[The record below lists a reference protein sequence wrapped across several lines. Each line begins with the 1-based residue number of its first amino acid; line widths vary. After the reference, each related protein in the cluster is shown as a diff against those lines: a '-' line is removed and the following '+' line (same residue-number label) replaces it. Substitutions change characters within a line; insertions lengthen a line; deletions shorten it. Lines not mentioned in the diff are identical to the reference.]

1 MAIKKSELY
10 SSLWAGADSL
20 RGGMDASEYKNYVL
34 NLLFLKYISDKAKNN
49 MDSEIEVPQ
58 GCFYEDILALEGDKE
73 IGDKLNK
80 IIAKIAERNDLKGVI
95 DSVDFNDNTKL
106 GEGKAMMD
114 TLSNLVKIFADL
126 SLGAHGALDDDL
138 LGDAYE
144 YLMRHFASESGKSKG
159 QFYTPSEVSL
169 LLSLLLGIDE
179 NTRQDKS
186 IYDPTCG
193 SGSLLLKAS
202 SLAGKKGLT
211 IYGQEKDISTT
222 ALCKMNMI
230 LHNSAT
236 ADIAKGGFS
245 TLSNPFFTTENGMLK
260 TFDYVVANPPFSL
273 KNWTDGLSIDPKSKQ
288 VINDS
293 FNRFEDGTPPEKNGD
308 FAFLLHIIKSL
319 KDTGK
324 GAVILPHGVLFR
336 GNAEG
341 VIRKNLL
348 MKGYIKGVI
357 GLAPNL
363 FYGTSIPACVIVLDK
378 ENAHARK
385 GVFMIDASKDFKKD
399 GNKNRLRDQDVQK
412 MIDTFNALKE
422 IPYYSKMVSLEEISA
437 NDYNLNIPRYIAS
450 KQELEKDLFALINSP
465 SYLPKNEI
473 KAYAPYFQV
482 FKELKNMLF
491 KKSDKE
497 GYYALK
503 TECENIKELITQ
515 SLEYQTFH
523 ASVLSAFDR
532 LELFTT
538 FNDLEPGFNPKT
550 LIESVCSK
558 VLKEFEKVGIL
569 DKYGVYQ
576 LFKDYY
582 NEVLQDDWFLL
593 SFNGFRSAKELRKL
607 NPLKDKNKKANYLEE
622 PDFVI
627 QKTYYKSDLIPKNL
641 IKQRFFEK
649 ETKELEALENALNE
663 KEALLDEF
671 IEEHSNEEGL
681 FDGLKINESVLKKE
695 LKNATDL
702 EDKQILKTDL
712 EDKQILKTDL
722 EDKQILKTALE
733 WLEAKNKALKMK
745 NKAYEELEL
754 KAFHQYKNLEINEI
768 KDLIIKDKWLNSLK
782 NALENKIQKRINAF
796 ISTLNEII
804 SSYSNSL
811 LELDKEVK
819 ESESKVLE
827 HLKDLGLMG

>member
-34 NLLFLKYISDKAKNN
+34 NLLFLKYISDKARNN
-49 MDSEIEVPQ
+49 NFSEIEVPE

-114 TLSNLVKIFADL
+114 ALSNLVKIFADL

-236 ADIAKGGFS
+236 ADIAKGGSS
-245 TLSNPFFTTENGMLK
+245 TLSNPLFIKNNMLQ

-288 VINDS
+288 VINDR

-319 KDTGK
+319 KNTGK

-363 FYGTSIPACVIVLDK
+363 FYGT
-378 ENAHARK
+378 
-385 GVFMIDASKDFKKD
+385 
-399 GNKNRLRDQDVQK
+399 
-412 MIDTFNALKE
+412 
-422 IPYYSKMVSLEEISA
+422 
-437 NDYNLNIPRYIAS
+437 
-450 KQELEKDLFALINSP
+450 
-465 SYLPKNEI
+465 
-473 KAYAPYFQV
+473 
-482 FKELKNMLF
+482 
-491 KKSDKE
+491 
-497 GYYALK
+497 
-503 TECENIKELITQ
+503 
-515 SLEYQTFH
+515 
-523 ASVLSAFDR
+523 
-532 LELFTT
+532 
-538 FNDLEPGFNPKT
+538 
-550 LIESVCSK
+550 
-558 VLKEFEKVGIL
+558 
-569 DKYGVYQ
+569 
-576 LFKDYY
+576 
-582 NEVLQDDWFLL
+582 
-593 SFNGFRSAKELRKL
+593 
-607 NPLKDKNKKANYLEE
+607 
-622 PDFVI
+622 
-627 QKTYYKSDLIPKNL
+627 
-641 IKQRFFEK
+641 
-649 ETKELEALENALNE
+649 
-663 KEALLDEF
+663 
-671 IEEHSNEEGL
+671 
-681 FDGLKINESVLKKE
+681 
-695 LKNATDL
+695 
-702 EDKQILKTDL
+702 
-712 EDKQILKTDL
+712 
-722 EDKQILKTALE
+722 
-733 WLEAKNKALKMK
+733 
-745 NKAYEELEL
+745 
-754 KAFHQYKNLEINEI
+754 
-768 KDLIIKDKWLNSLK
+768 
-782 NALENKIQKRINAF
+782 
-796 ISTLNEII
+796 
-804 SSYSNSL
+804 
-811 LELDKEVK
+811 
-819 ESESKVLE
+819 
-827 HLKDLGLMG
+827 

>member
-34 NLLFLKYISDKAKNN
+34 NLLFLKYISDKARSNT
-49 MDSEIEVPQ
+49 DSEIEVPE

-114 TLSNLVKIFADL
+114 TLSNLVKIFANL

-144 YLMRHFASESGKSKG
+144 YLMCHFASESGKSKG

-236 ADIAKGGFS
+236 ADIAKGGSS
-245 TLSNPFFTTENGMLK
+245 TLSNPLFIKNGMLQ

-288 VINDS
+288 VINDR

-319 KDTGK
+319 KNTGK

-341 VIRKNLL
+341 AIRKNLL
-348 MKGYIKGVI
+348 TKGYIKGVI

-378 ENAHARK
+378 ENARARK
-385 GVFMIDASKDFKKD
+385 GVFLIDASKDFKKD
-399 GNKNRLRDQDVQK
+399 GNKNRLREQDIQK
-412 MIDTFNALKE
+412 MIDTFNAYKE

-437 NDYNLNIPRYIAS
+437 NDYNLNIARYIAAKPES
-450 KQELEKDLFALINSP
+450 EKDLFALINSHKA

-473 KAYAPYFQV
+473 KAYAPYFRV
-482 FKELKNMLF
+482 FKELKNTLF

-503 TECENIKELITQ
+503 TECQNIKDLITQ
-515 SLEYQTFH
+515 SQEFQTFH
-523 ASVLSAFDR
+523 ASVLNAFER
-532 LELFTT
+532 LELLET
-538 FNDLEPGFNPKT
+538 FNHLEPGFNPKT

-558 VLKEFEKVGIL
+558 VLKEFEKGEIL

-593 SFNGFRSAKELRKL
+593 SFNGFLSAKELRKL
-607 NPLKDKNKKANYLEE
+607 TPLKDKNKKANYLEE

-649 ETKELEALENALNE
+649 EAKELEELENALNE
-663 KEALLDEF
+663 KEANFEAF
-671 IEEHSNEEGL
+671 IEEHSGEEGL
-681 FDGLKINESVLKKE
+681 FYELKINESVLKKE
-695 LKNATDL
+695 LKNATDS
-702 EDKQILKTDL
+702 EDK
-712 EDKQILKTDL
+712 EN
-722 EDKQILKTALE
+722 LKTALE

-754 KAFHQYKNLEINEI
+754 KAFHQYKNLKLNEI

-782 NALENKIQKRINAF
+782 NALENKIFKRINAF
-796 ISTLNEII
+796 SSALNEIV
-804 SSYSNSL
+804 SNYSNSL

-819 ESESKVLE
+819 ESELKVLE

>member
-34 NLLFLKYISDKAKNN
+34 NLLFLKYISDKARNN
-49 MDSEIEVPQ
+49 TYSEIEVPQ

-95 DSVDFNDNTKL
+95 DNVDFNDNTKL
-106 GEGKAMMD
+106 GEGKAMID

-230 LHNSAT
+230 LHHSAD
-236 ADIAKGGFS
+236 ADIAKGGSS
-245 TLSNPFFTTENGMLK
+245 TLSNPLFTTENGMLK

-288 VINDS
+288 VINDH

-319 KDTGK
+319 NPTGK

-341 VIRKNLL
+341 AIRKNLL
-348 MKGYIKGVI
+348 LKGYIKGVI

-363 FYGTSIPACVIVLDK
+363 FYGTSIPACVIILD
-378 ENAHARK
+378 
-385 GVFMIDASKDFKKD
+385 
-399 GNKNRLRDQDVQK
+399 
-412 MIDTFNALKE
+412 KE

-450 KQELEKDLFALINSP
+450 KQESEKDLFALINSHKA

-473 KAYAPYFQV
+473 EAYAPYFKV
-482 FKELKNMLF
+482 FKELKNTLF

-503 TECENIKELITQ
+503 TECENIKELIIQ

-523 ASVLSAFDR
+523 ASVLNAFDR
-532 LELFTT
+532 LELLTT

-550 LIESVCSK
+550 LIESVCQK
-558 VLKEFEKVGIL
+558 VLKEFEKIEIL

-593 SFNGFRSAKELRKL
+593 SFNGFISAKELRKL
-607 NPLKDKNKKANYLEE
+607 TPLKDKNKKANYLEE
-622 PDFVI
+622 PDFII

-649 ETKELEALENALNE
+649 EAKELEALENALNE
-663 KEALLDEF
+663 KETLLDEF

-702 EDKQILKTDL
+702 EDKK
-712 EDKQILKTDL
+712 
-722 EDKQILKTALE
+722 ILKTALE
-733 WLEAKNKALKMK
+733 LLEAKNKVLKMK
-745 NKAYEELEL
+745 NRAYEKLEL

-782 NALENKIQKRINAF
+782 NALENKILKRINAF
-796 ISTLNEII
+796 ISALNEII

>member
-34 NLLFLKYISDKAKNN
+34 NLLFLKYISDKARNDAKNN
-49 MDSEIEVPQ
+49 ADSEIEVPE

-80 IIAKIAERNDLKGVI
+80 IIAKIAKRNDLKGVI

-106 GEGKAMMD
+106 GEGKAMID

-126 SLGAHGALDDDL
+126 SLGTHGALDDDL

-202 SLAGKKGLT
+202 SLAGEKGLT

-230 LHNSAT
+230 LHNSTT
-236 ADIAKGGFS
+236 ADIAKGGSS
-245 TLSNPFFTTENGMLK
+245 TLSNPLFTTENGMLK

-273 KNWTDGLSIDPKSKQ
+273 KNWTDGLSIDYKSKQ
-288 VINDS
+288 VINDR

-319 KDTGK
+319 KNTGK

-348 MKGYIKGVI
+348 LKGYIKGVI

-378 ENAHARK
+378 ENARARK
-385 GVFMIDASKDFKKD
+385 GVFLIDASKDFKKD

-412 MIDTFNALKE
+412 MIDTFNAYKE
-422 IPYYSKMVSLEEISA
+422 IPYYSKMVSLEEIST
-437 NDYNLNIPRYIAS
+437 NDYNLNIPRYIAA
-450 KQELEKDLFALINSP
+450 KQESEKDLFALINSHKA

-473 KAYAPYFQV
+473 EAYAPYFKV
-482 FKELKNMLF
+482 FKELKNTLF

-515 SLEYQTFH
+515 SSEFQTFH
-523 ASVLSAFDR
+523 ASVLNAFDR
-532 LELFTT
+532 LELSTT
-538 FNDLEPGFNPKT
+538 FNDLKPGFNLKT

-558 VLKEFEKVGIL
+558 VLKEFEKVEIL

-593 SFNGFRSAKELRKL
+593 SFNGFISAKELRKL
-607 NPLKDKNKKANYLEE
+607 TPLKDKNKKANYLEE

-627 QKTYYKSDLIPKNL
+627 QKAYYKSDLIPKNL

-649 ETKELEALENALNE
+649 EAKELEELENALNK
-663 KEALLDEF
+663 KEALLNEF

-681 FDGLKINESVLKKE
+681 FDELKINESVLKKE

-702 EDKQILKTDL
+702 EDK
-712 EDKQILKTDL
+712 E
-722 EDKQILKTALE
+722 ILKTALE

-754 KAFHQYKNLEINEI
+754 KAFHQYEKLEINEI

-796 ISTLNEII
+796 ISALNEII

>member
-34 NLLFLKYISDKAKNN
+34 NLLFLKYISDKARNN

-106 GEGKAMMD
+106 GEGKAMID

-202 SLAGKKGLT
+202 SLAGKNGLT
-211 IYGQEKDISTT
+211 IYGQEKDISTR
-222 ALCKMNMI
+222 ALCKMNTI
-230 LHNSAT
+230 LHNIT
-236 ADIAKGGFS
+236 DADIKGGSS
-245 TLSNPFFTTENGMLK
+245 TLSNPLFIENGMLQ

-288 VINDS
+288 VINDH

-319 KDTGK
+319 NPTGK

-378 ENAHARK
+378 ENARARK

-412 MIDTFNALKE
+412 MIDTFNAYKE
-422 IPYYSKMVSLEEISA
+422 IPYYSKMVSLEEISL
-437 NDYNLNIPRYIAS
+437 NDYNLNIARYITA
-450 KQELEKDLFALINSP
+450 KQESEKDLFALINSHKA

-473 KAYAPYFQV
+473 KAYDPYFQV
-482 FKELKNMLF
+482 FKELKNTLF
-491 KKSDKE
+491 KQSDKE

-607 NPLKDKNKKANYLEE
+607 TPLKDKNKKANYLEE

-649 ETKELEALENALNE
+649 ETKELEALENTLNE

-702 EDKQILKTDL
+702 ED
-712 EDKQILKTDL
+712 E
-722 EDKQILKTALE
+722 EILKTALK

-796 ISTLNEII
+796 ASALNEII

-827 HLKDLGLMG
+827 HLKGLGLMG

>member
-34 NLLFLKYISDKAKNN
+34 NLLFLKYISDKARNN
-49 MDSEIEVPQ
+49 TYSEIEVPQ

-80 IIAKIAERNDLKGVI
+80 IIAKIAEQNDLKGVI

-106 GEGKAMMD
+106 GEGKAMID

-126 SLGAHGALDDDL
+126 SLGAHGALGDDL

-169 LLSLLLGIDE
+169 LLSLLLGIDA

-222 ALCKMNMI
+222 ALCRMNMF
-230 LHNSAT
+230 LHNAPGHK
-236 ADIAKGGFS
+236 IAKGGSS
-245 TLSNPFFTTENGMLK
+245 TLSNPLFTTENGMLK

-288 VINDS
+288 AINDS

-319 KDTGK
+319 KNTGK

-348 MKGYIKGVI
+348 TKGYIKGVI

-385 GVFMIDASKDFKKD
+385 GVFLIDASKDFKKD
-399 GNKNRLRDQDVQK
+399 GNKNRLREQDVQK
-412 MIDTFNALKE
+412 MIDAFNAYKE

-437 NDYNLNIPRYIAS
+437 NDYNLNIPRYIAA
-450 KQELEKDLFALINSP
+450 KQESEKDLFALINSP

-473 KAYAPYFQV
+473 EAYAPYFRV
-482 FKELKNMLF
+482 FKELKNTLF

-503 TECENIKELITQ
+503 TECENIEELIIQ
-515 SLEYQTFH
+515 SSEYQTFH
-523 ASVLSAFDR
+523 ASVLNAFDR
-532 LELFTT
+532 LDLFET
-538 FNDLEPGFNPKT
+538 FNHLKPGFNPKT

-558 VLKEFEKVGIL
+558 VLKEFEKVEIL

-593 SFNGFRSAKELRKL
+593 SCNGFESAKNLRKL

-627 QKTYYKSDLIPKNL
+627 QKTYYKSDLIPKHL

-649 ETKELEALENALNE
+649 ETKELEELENALNE
-663 KEALLDEF
+663 KETDFEEF
-671 IEEHSNEEGL
+671 IQEHSNEEGL
-681 FDGLKINESVLKKE
+681 FYELKINESVLKKE
-695 LKNATDL
+695 LKNATDS
-702 EDKQILKTDL
+702 EDEKT
-712 EDKQILKTDL
+712 
-722 EDKQILKTALE
+722 LKTALE

-754 KAFHQYKNLEINEI
+754 KAFHQYKNLELNEI

-782 NALENKIQKRINAF
+782 NALENKILKRINAF
-796 ISTLNEII
+796 TSALNEII

>member
-34 NLLFLKYISDKAKNN
+34 NLLFLKYISDKARSNR
-49 MDSEIEVPQ
+49 DSKIEVPQ

-126 SLGAHGALDDDL
+126 SLGTHGALDDDL

-144 YLMRHFASESGKSKG
+144 YLMHHFASESGKSKG

-169 LLSLLLGIDE
+169 LLSLLLGIDG

-193 SGSLLLKAS
+193 SDSLLLKAS
-202 SLAGKKGLT
+202 SLAGKNGLT

-222 ALCKMNMI
+222 ALCRMNMI

-236 ADIAKGGFS
+236 ADIAKGGSS
-245 TLSNPFFTTENGMLK
+245 TLSNPLFIKNGMLQ

-319 KDTGK
+319 NPTGK

-336 GNAEG
+336 GNAESA
-341 VIRKNLL
+341 IRKNLL
-348 MKGYIKGVI
+348 LKGYIKGVI

-378 ENAHARK
+378 ENARTRK

-437 NDYNLNIPRYIAS
+437 NDYNLNIPRYIVTE
-450 KQELEKDLFALINSP
+450 QELEKDLFALINSHNA

-482 FKELKNMLF
+482 FKELKNTLF

-538 FNDLEPGFNPKT
+538 FNDLELGFNPKT

-582 NEVLQDDWFLL
+582 NEVLQDDWFLI
-593 SFNGFRSAKELRKL
+593 SFNGFESAKELRKL
-607 NPLKDKNKKANYLEE
+607 TPLKDKNKKANYLEE
-622 PDFVI
+622 PDFII

-649 ETKELEALENALNE
+649 ETKELEELENALNE

-695 LKNATDL
+695 LKNATDP
-702 EDKQILKTDL
+702 EDKET
-712 EDKQILKTDL
+712 
-722 EDKQILKTALE
+722 LKTALE

-745 NKAYEELEL
+745 NKADEELEL
-754 KAFHQYKNLEINEI
+754 KAFHWYKNLKINEI

-796 ISTLNEII
+796 ISALNTII

-827 HLKDLGLMG
+827 HLKDL

>member
-34 NLLFLKYISDKAKNN
+34 NLLFLKYISDKARNDAKHNTP
-49 MDSEIEVPQ
+49 SVIEVPE

-80 IIAKIAERNDLKGVI
+80 IIAQIAECNDLKGVI

-106 GEGKAMMD
+106 GENKAMMD

-144 YLMRHFASESGKSKG
+144 YFMRHFASESGKSKG

-179 NTRQDKS
+179 STKQDKS

-202 SLAGKKGLT
+202 SLAGEKGLT

-222 ALCKMNMI
+222 ALCRMNMI
-230 LHNSAT
+230 LHNSAD

-245 TLSNPFFTTENGMLK
+245 TLSDPLFTTEDGMLK

-273 KNWTDGLSIDPKSKQ
+273 KNWTDGFSIDPKSKQ
-288 VINDS
+288 VIDDH

-336 GNAEG
+336 GNAESA
-341 VIRKNLL
+341 IRKNLL
-348 MKGYIKGVI
+348 TKGYIKGVI

-399 GNKNRLRDQDVQK
+399 GNKNRLREQDVQK

-422 IPYYSKMVSLEEISA
+422 IPYYSKMVSLEEINA
-437 NDYNLNIPRYIAS
+437 NDYNLNIARYIAAKLES
-450 KQELEKDLFALINSP
+450 EKDLFALINSHKAN
-465 SYLPKNEI
+465 YLPKNEMESL
-473 KAYAPYFQV
+473 APYFKV
-482 FKELKNMLF
+482 FKELKNTLF

-503 TECENIKELITQ
+503 TECENFKDLIIKSQ
-515 SLEYQTFH
+515 EYQAFH
-523 ASVLSAFDR
+523 ASVLNAFDR
-532 LELFTT
+532 LDLLTT
-538 FNDLEPGFNPKT
+538 FDHLKPCFNPKT
-550 LIESVCSK
+550 LIESVCQK
-558 VLKEFEKVGIL
+558 VLKEFEKVEIL

-582 NEVLQDDWFLL
+582 NQVLQDDWFLL
-593 SFNGFRSAKELRKL
+593 SFNDFTSAKELRKL
-607 NPLKDKNKKANYLEE
+607 TPLKDKNKKASYLEE

-649 ETKELEALENALNE
+649 EAKELEELENALNE
-663 KEALLDEF
+663 KEAQYEEF

-681 FDGLKINESVLKKE
+681 FYELKINESVLKKE
-695 LKNATDL
+695 LKNATDDS
-702 EDKQILKTDL
+702 EDEK
-712 EDKQILKTDL
+712 
-722 EDKQILKTALE
+722 ILKTALE
-733 WLEAKNKALKMK
+733 LLETKNKALKMK
-745 NKAYEELEL
+745 NKAHEELEL
-754 KAFHQYKNLEINEI
+754 KAFHQYKNLKLDEI

-796 ISTLNEII
+796 TSTLNEII
-804 SSYSNSL
+804 SNYSNSL

>member
-34 NLLFLKYISDKAKNN
+34 NLLFLKYISDKARNDAKNN
-49 MDSEIEVPQ
+49 THSEIEVPQ

-80 IIAKIAERNDLKGVI
+80 IIAKIADRNDLKGVI

-106 GEGKAMMD
+106 GEGKAMID

-169 LLSLLLGIDE
+169 LLSLLLGIDA

-202 SLAGKKGLT
+202 SLAGEKGLT

-236 ADIAKGGFS
+236 ADIAKGGSS
-245 TLSNPFFTTENGMLK
+245 TLSNPLFTTENGMLK

-288 VINDS
+288 VINDH

-341 VIRKNLL
+341 AIRKNLL
-348 MKGYIKGVI
+348 NKGYIKGVI

-385 GVFMIDASKDFKKD
+385 GVFLIDASKDFKKD
-399 GNKNRLRDQDVQK
+399 GNKNRIREQDVQK
-412 MIDTFNALKE
+412 IIDTFNALKE

-437 NDYNLNIPRYIAS
+437 NGYNLNIARYIAS
-450 KQELEKDLFALINSP
+450 KQESEKDLFALINSP

-473 KAYAPYFQV
+473 KAYAPYFKV
-482 FKELKNMLF
+482 FKELKNTLF

-503 TECENIKELITQ
+503 TECENIKDLITQ
-515 SLEYQTFH
+515 SSEFH
-523 ASVLSAFDR
+523 AFHACVLNAFDR
-532 LELFTT
+532 LNLFET
-538 FNDLEPGFNPKT
+538 FDHLEPGFNPKT

-558 VLKEFEKVGIL
+558 VLKEFEKIEIL

-593 SFNGFRSAKELRKL
+593 SFNGFISAKELRKL

-641 IKQRFFEK
+641 IKQRFLKK
-649 ETKELEALENALNE
+649 EVKELEQLENALNE
-663 KEALLDEF
+663 KEADFEEF
-671 IEEHSNEEGL
+671 IEEHSSEEGL
-681 FDGLKINESVLKKE
+681 FYELKINESVLKKE
-695 LKNATDL
+695 LKNATDS
-702 EDKQILKTDL
+702 EDK
-712 EDKQILKTDL
+712 E
-722 EDKQILKTALE
+722 ILKTALE
-733 WLEAKNKALKMK
+733 LLEAKNKALKMK

-754 KAFHQYKNLEINEI
+754 KAFHQYKNLELDEI
-768 KDLIIKDKWLNSLK
+768 KELIIQDKWLNSLK
-782 NALENKIQKRINAF
+782 TALENKIVKRTNAF
-796 ISTLNEII
+796 ASALNGII
-804 SSYSNSL
+804 SNYSNSL

-819 ESESKVLE
+819 KSESKVLE

>member
-34 NLLFLKYISDKAKNN
+34 NLLFLKYISDKARNN
-49 MDSEIEVPQ
+49 NFSEIEVPQ

-80 IIAKIAERNDLKGVI
+80 IIAKIAERNELKGVI

-126 SLGAHGALDDDL
+126 SLGVHGALDDDL

-202 SLAGKKGLT
+202 SLAGKNGLT

-236 ADIAKGGFS
+236 ADIAKGGSS
-245 TLSNPFFTTENGMLK
+245 TLSNPLFTTENGMLK

-288 VINDS
+288 VINDR

-319 KDTGK
+319 KNTGK

-348 MKGYIKGVI
+348 LKGYIKGVI

-378 ENAHARK
+378 ENARARK
-385 GVFMIDASKDFKKD
+385 GVFLIDASKDFKKD
-399 GNKNRLRDQDVQK
+399 GNKNRLREQDVQK

-437 NDYNLNIPRYIAS
+437 NDYNLNIPRYIAA
-450 KQELEKDLFALINSP
+450 KQESEKDLFALINSHKA

-473 KAYAPYFQV
+473 KAYDPYFRV
-482 FKELKNMLF
+482 FKELKNTLF

-503 TECENIKELITQ
+503 TECENIKELIIQ
-515 SLEYQTFH
+515 SSEFQTFH
-523 ASVLSAFDR
+523 ASVLNAFDR
-532 LELFTT
+532 LDLFTT

-550 LIESVCSK
+550 LIESVCQK
-558 VLKEFEKVGIL
+558 VLKEFEKIEIL

-593 SFNGFRSAKELRKL
+593 SFNDFRSAKELREL
-607 NPLKDKNKKANYLEE
+607 TPLKDKNKKANYLEE
-622 PDFVI
+622 PDFII
-627 QKTYYKSDLIPKNL
+627 QKTYYKSDLIPKHL

-702 EDKQILKTDL
+702 EDKQILKT
-712 EDKQILKTDL
+712 
-722 EDKQILKTALE
+722 ALE

-754 KAFHQYKNLEINEI
+754 KAFHQYKNLELGEI
-768 KDLIIKDKWLNSLK
+768 KVLIIQDKWLNSLK
-782 NALENKIQKRINAF
+782 NALENKILKRINALT
-796 ISTLNEII
+796 STLNETIQT
-804 SSYSNSL
+804 YSNSL

-827 HLKDLGLMG
+827 HLRDLGLMG

>member
-34 NLLFLKYISDKAKNN
+34 NLLFLKYISDKAKNDP
-49 MDSEIEVPQ
+49 DSDIIVPQ

-80 IIAKIAERNDLKGVI
+80 IIAKIAEQNDLLKGAI

-114 TLSNLVKIFADL
+114 TLSNLVKIFANL

-169 LLSLLLGIDE
+169 LLSLLLEIDG
-179 NTRQDKS
+179 NTRQDKT

-202 SLAGKKGLT
+202 SLAGENGLT
-211 IYGQEKDISTT
+211 IYGQEKDNSTT
-222 ALCKMNMI
+222 ALCKMNMV

-236 ADIAKGGFS
+236 ADIAKGGSS
-245 TLSNPFFTTENGMLK
+245 TLSNPYFLENGMLK

-288 VINDS
+288 VIDDN

-319 KDTGK
+319 KNTGK

-341 VIRKNLL
+341 VIRKNILT
-348 MKGYIKGVI
+348 KGYIKGVI

-399 GNKNRLRDQDVQK
+399 GNKNRLREQDVQK
-412 MIDTFNALKE
+412 MIDTFKAKKE

-437 NDYNLNIPRYIAS
+437 NDYNLNIPRYIVAE
-450 KQELEKDLFALINSP
+450 QELEKDLFALINSHKAN
-465 SYLPKNEI
+465 YLPKSEI
-473 KAYAPYFQV
+473 EAYAPYFKV
-482 FKELKNMLF
+482 FKELKNTLF

-503 TECENIKELITQ
+503 TECENIKDLITE
-515 SLEYQTFH
+515 SLEYQAFH
-523 ASVLSAFDR
+523 ASVLNAFDR

-538 FNDLEPGFNPKT
+538 FNNLEPGFNPKT
-550 LIESVCSK
+550 LIESVCQK
-558 VLKEFEKVGIL
+558 VLQEFEKGEIL
-569 DKYGVYQ
+569 DQYGVYQ

-582 NEVLQDDWFLL
+582 NEVLQDDWFLISL
-593 SFNGFRSAKELRKL
+593 NGFESAKELRKL
-607 NPLKDKNKKANYLEE
+607 IPLKDKNKKANYLEE

-627 QKTYYKSDLIPKNL
+627 QKTYYKSDLIPKDL
-641 IKQRFFEK
+641 IKQRFFK
-649 ETKELEALENALNE
+649 EESNMLEELENALNE
-663 KEALLDEF
+663 NIANYEEF

-681 FDGLKINESVLKKE
+681 FDELKVNESVLKKE
-695 LKNATDL
+695 LKNATDP
-702 EDKQILKTDL
+702 ED
-712 EDKQILKTDL
+712 E
-722 EDKQILKTALE
+722 QILKTALE
-733 WLEAKNKALKMK
+733 LLEAKNKVQKAK
-745 NKAYEELEL
+745 NKADEELEL
-754 KAFHQYKNLEINEI
+754 KAFHQYKKLEIEEI
-768 KDLIIKDKWLNSLK
+768 KDLIIKDKWLKRLK
-782 NALENKIQKRINAF
+782 NALEDKILKRINAF
-796 ISTLNEII
+796 SSALNAII
-804 SSYSNSL
+804 ANYSNSL
-811 LELDKEVK
+811 LELDQEVK

>member
-34 NLLFLKYISDKAKNN
+34 NLLFLKYISDKARSNR
-49 MDSEIEVPQ
+49 DSEIEVPQ

-80 IIAKIAERNDLKGVI
+80 IIAKIADRNDLKGVI

-106 GEGKAMMD
+106 GEGKAMID

-202 SLAGKKGLT
+202 SLAGEKGLT

-230 LHNSAT
+230 LHNSAD
-236 ADIAKGGFS
+236 ADIAKGGSS
-245 TLSNPFFTTENGMLK
+245 TLSNPLFTTENGMLK

-273 KNWTDGLSIDPKSKQ
+273 KNWTDGLSIDYKSKQ
-288 VINDS
+288 VINDN

-319 KDTGK
+319 KNTGK

-348 MKGYIKGVI
+348 TKGYIKGVI

-437 NDYNLNIPRYIAS
+437 NDYNLNIARYIAA
-450 KQELEKDLFALINSP
+450 KQELEKDLFALINSHKA

-473 KAYAPYFQV
+473 EIYAPYFRV
-482 FKELKNMLF
+482 FKELKNTLF

-503 TECENIKELITQ
+503 TECQNIKDLITQ
-515 SLEYQTFH
+515 SQEFQAFH
-523 ASVLSAFDR
+523 ASVLNAFDR
-532 LELFTT
+532 LELLTT

-558 VLKEFEKVGIL
+558 VLKEFEKIEIL

-593 SFNGFRSAKELRKL
+593 SFNGFISAKELRKL
-607 NPLKDKNKKANYLEE
+607 TPLKDKNKKANYLEE

-627 QKTYYKSDLIPKNL
+627 QKTYYKSDLIPKSL

-649 ETKELEALENALNE
+649 EVKALEELENALNE

-671 IEEHSNEEGL
+671 IEEHSNEGGL

-702 EDKQILKTDL
+702 EDK
-712 EDKQILKTDL
+712 E
-722 EDKQILKTALE
+722 ILKTALE
-733 WLEAKNKALKMK
+733 WLEAKNMALKMK

-754 KAFHQYKNLEINEI
+754 KAFHQYKNLELGEI
-768 KDLIIKDKWLNSLK
+768 KDLIIKDKWLKSLK
-782 NALENKIQKRINAF
+782 NALENKILKRINAF
-796 ISTLNEII
+796 TSALNKII
-804 SSYSNSL
+804 SNYSNSL

-827 HLKDLGLMG
+827 HLKDLGLLE

>member
-34 NLLFLKYISDKAKNN
+34 NLLFLKYISDKARSNTY
-49 MDSEIEVPQ
+49 SEIEVPQ
-58 GCFYEDILALEGDKE
+58 GCFYEDILALEGNKE

-80 IIAKIAERNDLKGVI
+80 IIAKIAERNDLEGVI

-106 GEGKAMMD
+106 GEGKAMVD

-126 SLGAHGALDDDL
+126 NLGTHGALDDDL

-230 LHNSAT
+230 LHHSAT
-236 ADIAKGGFS
+236 ADIAKGGSS
-245 TLSNPFFTTENGMLK
+245 TLSNPLFTTENGMLK

-319 KDTGK
+319 KNAGK

-385 GVFMIDASKDFKKD
+385 GVFVIDASKDFKKD
-399 GNKNRLRDQDVQK
+399 GNKNRLREQDVQK
-412 MIDTFNALKE
+412 MIDTFNAYKE

-437 NDYNLNIPRYIAS
+437 NDYNLNIPRYIATQ
-450 KQELEKDLFALINSP
+450 QELEKDLFALINSP

-473 KAYAPYFQV
+473 KAYAPYFRV
-482 FKELKNMLF
+482 FKELKNTLF

-515 SLEYQTFH
+515 SSEYQTFH
-523 ASVLSAFDR
+523 ASVLSVFDR

-550 LIESVCSK
+550 LIESVCQK

-582 NEVLQDDWFLL
+582 NEVLQDDWFLI
-593 SFNGFRSAKELRKL
+593 SFNGFESAKELRKL

-627 QKTYYKSDLIPKNL
+627 QKTYYKSDLIPKHL

-649 ETKELEALENALNE
+649 EAKELEELENALNE

-681 FDGLKINESVLKKE
+681 FYELKINESVLKKE
-695 LKNATDL
+695 LKNATDS
-702 EDKQILKTDL
+702 
-712 EDKQILKTDL
+712 
-722 EDKQILKTALE
+722 EDKQILKTALAL
-733 WLEAKNKALKMK
+733 LEAKNKALKMK
-745 NKAYEELEL
+745 NKAHEELEL
-754 KAFHQYKNLEINEI
+754 KAFHQYKNLKLGEI
-768 KDLIIKDKWLNSLK
+768 KDLIIQDKWLKSLK
-782 NALENKIQKRINAF
+782 NALENKILKRINAF
-796 ISTLNEII
+796 TSALNEII
-804 SSYSNSL
+804 SNYSNSL

>member
-34 NLLFLKYISDKAKNN
+34 NLLFLKYISDKARNDAKNN
-49 MDSEIEVPQ
+49 TYSEIEVPQ

-80 IIAKIAERNDLKGVI
+80 IIAEIAEQNNLKGVI

-106 GEGKAMMD
+106 GEGKAMVD

-126 SLGAHGALDDDL
+126 SLGVHGALDDDL

-202 SLAGKKGLT
+202 SLAGKNGLT

-222 ALCKMNMI
+222 ALCRMNMI
-230 LHNSAT
+230 LHNSAD
-236 ADIAKGGFS
+236 ADIAKGGSS
-245 TLSNPFFTTENGMLK
+245 TLSNPLFIKNGMLQ

-273 KNWTDGLSIDPKSKQ
+273 KNWTDGLSIDPKSKA
-288 VINDS
+288 VVGDS

-341 VIRKNLL
+341 AIRKNLL
-348 MKGYIKGVI
+348 TKGYIKGVI

-378 ENAHARK
+378 ENARARK
-385 GVFMIDASKDFKKD
+385 GVFLIDASKDFKKD
-399 GNKNRLRDQDVQK
+399 GNKNRLREQDVQK
-412 MIDTFNALKE
+412 VIDTFNALKE

-437 NDYNLNIPRYIAS
+437 NDYNLNIARYIAA
-450 KQELEKDLFALINSP
+450 KQESEKDLFALINSP

-473 KAYAPYFQV
+473 EAYAPYFQV
-482 FKELKNMLF
+482 FKELKNTLF

-503 TECENIKELITQ
+503 TECENIKDYITQ
-515 SLEYQTFH
+515 SSEYQTFH
-523 ASVLSAFDR
+523 ASVLSAFESLD
-532 LELFTT
+532 LFET
-538 FNDLEPGFNPKT
+538 FNHLEPGFNPKT

-558 VLKEFEKVGIL
+558 VLKEFEKVEIL

-593 SFNGFRSAKELRKL
+593 SFNGFISAKELRKL

-627 QKTYYKSDLIPKNL
+627 QKTYYKSDLIPKHL

-649 ETKELEALENALNE
+649 EAKELEALENALNE

-681 FDGLKINESVLKKE
+681 FDELKINESVLKKE

-702 EDKQILKTDL
+702 EDK
-712 EDKQILKTDL
+712 E
-722 EDKQILKTALE
+722 ILKTALE
-733 WLEAKNKALKMK
+733 LLEAKNKALKMK
-745 NKAYEELEL
+745 NKAHEELEL
-754 KAFHQYKNLEINEI
+754 KAFHQYKNLELGEI

-782 NALENKIQKRINAF
+782 NALENKIQKRINAL
-796 ISTLNEII
+796 ISALNGII

-827 HLKDLGLMG
+827 HLKDLGLMEW

>member
-34 NLLFLKYISDKAKNN
+34 NLLFLKYISDKARN
-49 MDSEIEVPQ
+49 DSSSEIEVPE

-80 IIAKIAERNDLKGVI
+80 IIAKIAEPNDLKGVI

-106 GEGKAMMD
+106 GEGKAMID

-186 IYDPTCG
+186 IYDPACG

-222 ALCKMNMI
+222 ALCRMNTI
-230 LHNSAT
+230 LHNSTT
-236 ADIAKGGFS
+236 ADTRGGSS
-245 TLSNPFFTTENGMLK
+245 TLSNPLFIENGMLK

-288 VINDS
+288 VINDR

-319 KDTGK
+319 KNTGK

-363 FYGTSIPACVIVLDK
+363 FYGTSIPACVIILDK
-378 ENAHARK
+378 ENACARK
-385 GVFMIDASKDFKKD
+385 GVFLIDASKDFKKD

-412 MIDTFNALKE
+412 MIDTFNAYKE
-422 IPYYSKMVSLEEISA
+422 IPYYSKMVSLEEIA
-437 NDYNLNIPRYIAS
+437 LNDYNLNIARYIAA
-450 KQELEKDLFALINSP
+450 KQESEKDLFALINSHKAR
-465 SYLPKNEI
+465 YLPKNEI
-473 KAYAPYFQV
+473 EAYAPYFKV
-482 FKELKNMLF
+482 FKELKNTLF

-532 LELFTT
+532 LDLFET
-538 FNDLEPGFNPKT
+538 FNNLEPGFNPKT

-558 VLKEFEKVGIL
+558 VLKEFEKIEIL

-593 SFNGFRSAKELRKL
+593 SFNDFLSAKELRKL

-649 ETKELEALENALNE
+649 ETKELEELENALNE

-671 IEEHSNEEGL
+671 IEEHSNEYGL
-681 FDGLKINESVLKKE
+681 FYELKINESVLKKE
-695 LKNATDL
+695 LKNATDS
-702 EDKQILKTDL
+702 EDKK
-712 EDKQILKTDL
+712 
-722 EDKQILKTALE
+722 ILKTALE
-733 WLEAKNKALKMK
+733 LLEAKNKALKMK

-754 KAFHQYKNLEINEI
+754 KAFHQYKNLELNEI
-768 KDLIIKDKWLNSLK
+768 KDLIIKNKWLNSLK
-782 NALENKIQKRINAF
+782 NALENKILKRINAF
-796 ISTLNEII
+796 TSALNEII
-804 SSYSNSL
+804 QTYSNSL

>member
-34 NLLFLKYISDKAKNN
+34 NLLFLKYISDKARSN
-49 MDSEIEVPQ
+49 MDSEIEVPE

-106 GEGKAMMD
+106 GEGKAMTD

-144 YLMRHFASESGKSKG
+144 YLMHHFASESGKSKG

-236 ADIAKGGFS
+236 ADIAKGGSS
-245 TLSNPFFTTENGMLK
+245 TLSNPLFTTENGMLK

-319 KDTGK
+319 KNTGK

-348 MKGYIKGVI
+348 LKGYIKGVI

-363 FYGTSIPACVIVLDK
+363 FHGTSIPACVIVLDK
-378 ENAHARK
+378 ENARARK

-412 MIDTFNALKE
+412 MTDTFNAYKE

-437 NDYNLNIPRYIAS
+437 NDYNLNIARYIAA
-450 KQELEKDLFALINSP
+450 KQELEKDLFALINSHKA

-473 KAYAPYFQV
+473 EAYAPYFRV
-482 FKELKNMLF
+482 FKELKNTLF

-503 TECENIKELITQ
+503 TECENIKELIIQ
-515 SLEYQTFH
+515 SSEFQTFH
-523 ASVLSAFDR
+523 ASVLDAFDR
-532 LELFTT
+532 LDLFTT
-538 FNDLEPGFNPKT
+538 FNSLELGLTPKT
-550 LIESVCSK
+550 LIESVYSK
-558 VLKEFEKVGIL
+558 VLKEFEKVEIL

-593 SFNGFRSAKELRKL
+593 SFNGFRSARELREL
-607 NPLKDKNKKANYLEE
+607 TPLKDKNKKANYLEE

-649 ETKELEALENALNE
+649 EAKELEELENALNE

-681 FDGLKINESVLKKE
+681 FYELKINESVLKKE
-695 LKNATDL
+695 LKNATDS
-702 EDKQILKTDL
+702 
-712 EDKQILKTDL
+712 

-733 WLEAKNKALKMK
+733 LLEAKNKALKMK

-782 NALENKIQKRINAF
+782 NALENKTQKRINAF
-796 ISTLNEII
+796 ASALNEII

>member
-34 NLLFLKYISDKAKNN
+34 NLLFLKYISDKARSN
-49 MDSEIEVPQ
+49 MDSEIEVPE

-169 LLSLLLGIDE
+169 LLSLLLGIDA

-202 SLAGKKGLT
+202 SLAGKNGLT

-222 ALCKMNMI
+222 ALCKMNTI

-236 ADIAKGGFS
+236 AVIAKGGFS
-245 TLSNPFFTTENGMLK
+245 TLSNPLFTTENGMLK

-319 KDTGK
+319 KNTGK

-341 VIRKNLL
+341 TIRKNLL

-412 MIDTFNALKE
+412 MIDTFNAYKE

-437 NDYNLNIPRYIAS
+437 NDYNLNIPRYITA
-450 KQELEKDLFALINSP
+450 KQESEKDLFALINSHKA

-473 KAYAPYFQV
+473 EAYAPYFKV
-482 FKELKNMLF
+482 FKELKNTLF

-532 LELFTT
+532 LELSTT
-538 FNDLEPGFNPKT
+538 FNNLEPGFNPKT

-558 VLKEFEKVGIL
+558 VLKEFEKIEIL
-569 DKYGVYQ
+569 DKYGAYQ

-627 QKTYYKSDLIPKNL
+627 QKTYYKSDLIPKHL

-649 ETKELEALENALNE
+649 ETKELEELENALNE
-663 KEALLDEF
+663 KEANFEEF

-681 FDGLKINESVLKKE
+681 FYELKINESVLKKE
-695 LKNATDL
+695 LKSATDS
-702 EDKQILKTDL
+702 EDKK
-712 EDKQILKTDL
+712 
-722 EDKQILKTALE
+722 ILKTALE
-733 WLEAKNKALKMK
+733 LLEAKNKALKMK

-782 NALENKIQKRINAF
+782 NALENKILKRINAF
-796 ISTLNEII
+796 TSALNGII
-804 SSYSNSL
+804 QTYSNSL

>member
-34 NLLFLKYISDKAKNN
+34 NLLFLKYISDKARNDAKNN
-49 MDSEIEVPQ
+49 TDSEIEVPE

-106 GEGKAMMD
+106 GEGKAMID

-144 YLMRHFASESGKSKG
+144 YLMCHFASESGKSKG

-169 LLSLLLGIDE
+169 LLSLLLGINE
-179 NTRQDKS
+179 NTKQDKS

-202 SLAGKKGLT
+202 SLASEKGLT

-230 LHNSAT
+230 LHHSAT
-236 ADIAKGGFS
+236 ADIAKGGSS
-245 TLSNPFFTTENGMLK
+245 TLSNPLFIKNNMLQ

-288 VINDS
+288 VINDR

-319 KDTGK
+319 KNTGK

-336 GNAEG
+336 GNAEAQ
-341 VIRKNLL
+341 IRKNLL
-348 MKGYIKGVI
+348 LKGYIKGVI

-363 FYGTSIPACVIVLDK
+363 FYGTSIPACVIILDK

-385 GVFMIDASKDFKKD
+385 GVFLIDASKDFKKD

-412 MIDTFNALKE
+412 MIDTFNAYKE

-437 NDYNLNIPRYIAS
+437 NDYNLNIPRYIAT
-450 KQELEKDLFALINSP
+450 KQESEKDLFALINSP

-473 KAYAPYFQV
+473 EAYAPYFQA
-482 FKELKNMLF
+482 FKELKNTLF

-515 SLEYQTFH
+515 SLEFQTFH

-550 LIESVCSK
+550 LIESVCSR

-593 SFNGFRSAKELRKL
+593 SFNGFISTKELRKL
-607 NPLKDKNKKANYLEE
+607 TPLKDKNKKANYLEE

-649 ETKELEALENALNE
+649 ETKELEELENALNE
-663 KEALLDEF
+663 KEAHFEEF

-681 FDGLKINESVLKKE
+681 FYELKINESVLKKE
-695 LKNATDL
+695 LKNATDP
-702 EDKQILKTDL
+702 EDKK
-712 EDKQILKTDL
+712 
-722 EDKQILKTALE
+722 ILKTALE

-754 KAFHQYKNLEINEI
+754 KAFHQYKNLELGEI
-768 KDLIIKDKWLNSLK
+768 KDLIIKDKWLKSLK
-782 NALENKIQKRINAF
+782 NALENKILKRINAF
-796 ISTLNEII
+796 TSALNEII

-827 HLKDLGLMG
+827 HLKDLGLMGW

>member
-10 SSLWAGADSL
+10 SSLWAGADS
-20 RGGMDASEYKNYVL
+20 
-34 NLLFLKYISDKAKNN
+34 
-49 MDSEIEVPQ
+49 
-58 GCFYEDILALEGDKE
+58 
-73 IGDKLNK
+73 
-80 IIAKIAERNDLKGVI
+80 LKGVI

-106 GEGKAMMD
+106 GEGKAMVD

-126 SLGAHGALDDDL
+126 NLGAHGALDDDL

-169 LLSLLLGIDE
+169 LLSLLLGIDA
-179 NTRQDKS
+179 NTKQDKS

-230 LHNSAT
+230 LHNSAD
-236 ADIAKGGFS
+236 ADIAKGGSS
-245 TLSNPFFTTENGMLK
+245 TLSNPFFIKNGMLQ

-288 VINDS
+288 VINDR

-348 MKGYIKGVI
+348 TKGYIKGVI

-378 ENAHARK
+378 ENARARK
-385 GVFMIDASKDFKKD
+385 GVFLIDASKDFKKN
-399 GNKNRLRDQDVQK
+399 GNKNRLREQDVQK

-437 NDYNLNIPRYIAS
+437 NDYNLNIARYIAT
-450 KQELEKDLFALINSP
+450 KQESQKDLFALINSHKA

-473 KAYAPYFQV
+473 KAYAPYFKV
-482 FKELKNMLF
+482 FKELKNTLF

-503 TECENIKELITQ
+503 TECENIKDLITQ
-515 SLEYQTFH
+515 SLEFQAFH
-523 ASVLSAFDR
+523 ASALNAFDR
-532 LELFTT
+532 LNLFET
-538 FNDLEPGFNPKT
+538 FDNLEPGFNPKT

-558 VLKEFEKVGIL
+558 VLKEFEKVEIL

-593 SFNGFRSAKELRKL
+593 SFNDFLSAKELRKL

-649 ETKELEALENALNE
+649 EAKELEKLENALNE
-663 KEALLDEF
+663 KEANFEEF
-671 IEEHSNEEGL
+671 IEEHS
-681 FDGLKINESVLKKE
+681 
-695 LKNATDL
+695 
-702 EDKQILKTDL
+702 
-712 EDKQILKTDL
+712 
-722 EDKQILKTALE
+722 
-733 WLEAKNKALKMK
+733 
-745 NKAYEELEL
+745 
-754 KAFHQYKNLEINEI
+754 
-768 KDLIIKDKWLNSLK
+768 
-782 NALENKIQKRINAF
+782 
-796 ISTLNEII
+796 
-804 SSYSNSL
+804 
-811 LELDKEVK
+811 
-819 ESESKVLE
+819 
-827 HLKDLGLMG
+827 

>member
-49 MDSEIEVPQ
+49 RDSEIEVPQ

-230 LHNSAT
+230 LHHSTT

-245 TLSNPFFTTENGMLK
+245 TLSNPFFIKNGMLQ

-288 VINDS
+288 VINDH

-336 GNAEG
+336 GNAEAQ
-341 VIRKNLL
+341 IRKNLL

-378 ENAHARK
+378 ENARARK

-412 MIDTFNALKE
+412 MIDTFNAYKE

-473 KAYAPYFQV
+473 KAYDPYFQV
-482 FKELKNMLF
+482 FKELKNTLF

-550 LIESVCSK
+550 LIESVCQK

-582 NEVLQDDWFLL
+582 NEVLQDDWFLI

-607 NPLKDKNKKANYLEE
+607 TPLKDKNKKANYLEE

-627 QKTYYKSDLIPKNL
+627 QKTYYKSDLIPKHL

-649 ETKELEALENALNE
+649 ELNELEELENALNE

-702 EDKQILKTDL
+702 EDK
-712 EDKQILKTDL
+712 E
-722 EDKQILKTALE
+722 ILKTALE

-745 NKAYEELEL
+745 NKAHEELEL

-796 ISTLNEII
+796 ISALNEII

>member
-34 NLLFLKYISDKAKNN
+34 NLLFLKYISDKARNN
-49 MDSEIEVPQ
+49 TYSEIEVPQ

-95 DSVDFNDNTKL
+95 DSVDFNDNTEL

-202 SLAGKKGLT
+202 SLAGKNGLT

-236 ADIAKGGFS
+236 ADIAKGGSS

-273 KNWTDGLSIDPKSKQ
+273 KNWTDGLIIDPKSKQ
-288 VINDS
+288 VINDR

-319 KDTGK
+319 KNTGK

-378 ENAHARK
+378 ENARARK
-385 GVFMIDASKDFKKD
+385 GVFVIDASKDFKKD
-399 GNKNRLRDQDVQK
+399 GNKNRLREQDVQK
-412 MIDTFNALKE
+412 MIDTFNAYKE
-422 IPYYSKMVSLEEISA
+422 IPYYSKMVSLEEISL
-437 NDYNLNIPRYIAS
+437 NDYNLNIPRYIAA
-450 KQELEKDLFALINSP
+450 KQELEKDLFALINSHKA

-473 KAYAPYFQV
+473 KAYDPYFKV
-482 FKELKNMLF
+482 FKELKNTLF

-515 SLEYQTFH
+515 SSEYQTFH

-532 LELFTT
+532 LELPTT

-593 SFNGFRSAKELRKL
+593 SFNGFESAKELRKL

-627 QKTYYKSDLIPKNL
+627 QKTYYKSDLIPKHL

-649 ETKELEALENALNE
+649 EAKELEELENALNE
-663 KEALLDEF
+663 KEANFEEF

-681 FDGLKINESVLKKE
+681 FYELKINESVLKKE
-695 LKNATDL
+695 LKNA
-702 EDKQILKTDL
+702 
-712 EDKQILKTDL
+712 TDL

-754 KAFHQYKNLEINEI
+754 KAFHQYKNLELGEI
-768 KDLIIKDKWLNSLK
+768 KDLIIKDKWLKSLK
-782 NALENKIQKRINAF
+782 NALENKIQKRTNAF
-796 ISTLNEII
+796 ISALNEII
-804 SSYSNSL
+804 QTYSNSL

-827 HLKDLGLMG
+827 HLKDLGLMGR

>member
-1 MAIKKSELY
+1 
-10 SSLWAGADSL
+10 
-20 RGGMDASEYKNYVL
+20 MDASEYKNYVL
-34 NLLFLKYISDKAKNN
+34 NLLFLKYISDKARNN
-49 MDSEIEVPQ
+49 TYSEIEVPQ

-80 IIAKIAERNDLKGVI
+80 IIAEIAKSNNDLEGVI
-95 DSVDFNDNTKL
+95 DSVDFNDNTKF
-106 GEGKAMMD
+106 GEGKAMVD

-179 NTRQDKS
+179 NTKQDKS

-202 SLAGKKGLT
+202 SLAGKNGLT

-230 LHNSAT
+230 LHNSSD
-236 ADIAKGGFS
+236 ADIAKGGSS
-245 TLSNPFFTTENGMLK
+245 TLSNPFFIKNGMLQ

-288 VINDS
+288 VINDR

-341 VIRKNLL
+341 AIRKNLL
-348 MKGYIKGVI
+348 TKGYIKSVI

-378 ENAHARK
+378 ENARARK

-399 GNKNRLRDQDVQK
+399 GNKNRLREQDVQK

-437 NDYNLNIPRYIAS
+437 NGYNLNIAHYIAA
-450 KQELEKDLFALINSP
+450 KQESEKDLFALINSHKA

-473 KAYAPYFQV
+473 KAYDPYFKV
-482 FKELKNMLF
+482 FEELKNTLF

-503 TECENIKELITQ
+503 TECENIKDLITQ
-515 SLEYQTFH
+515 SLEFQAFH
-523 ASVLSAFDR
+523 ACVLNAFDR
-532 LELFTT
+532 LNLFET
-538 FNDLEPGFNPKT
+538 FDHLEPGFNPKT

-558 VLKEFEKVGIL
+558 VLKEFEKVEIL

-582 NEVLQDDWFLL
+582 NEVLRDDWFLL
-593 SFNGFRSAKELRKL
+593 SFNGFLSAKELRKL

-649 ETKELEALENALNE
+649 EAKELEQLENALNE
-663 KEALLDEF
+663 KEADFEEF
-671 IEEHSNEEGL
+671 IEEHSSEEGL
-681 FDGLKINESVLKKE
+681 FYELKINESVLKKE

-702 EDKQILKTDL
+702 EDK
-712 EDKQILKTDL
+712 E
-722 EDKQILKTALE
+722 ILKTALE
-733 WLEAKNKALKMK
+733 LLEAKNMALKTK

-754 KAFHQYKNLEINEI
+754 KAFHQYKNLELGEI
-768 KDLIIKDKWLNSLK
+768 KNLIIQDKWLKSLK

-796 ISTLNEII
+796 ASTLNKII
-804 SSYSNSL
+804 SNYSNSL

-827 HLKDLGLMG
+827 RLKDLGLMG

>member
-34 NLLFLKYISDKAKNN
+34 NLLFLKYISDKARSNN
-49 MDSEIEVPQ
+49 FSEIEVPQ

-80 IIAKIAERNDLKGVI
+80 IIAEIAERNDLKGVI

-106 GEGKAMMD
+106 GEGKAMID

-230 LHNSAT
+230 LHNSAD
-236 ADIAKGGFS
+236 ADIAKGGSS
-245 TLSNPFFTTENGMLK
+245 TLSNPLFIKNGMLQ

-319 KDTGK
+319 NPTGK

-341 VIRKNLL
+341 AIRKNLL
-348 MKGYIKGVI
+348 TKGYIKGVI

-378 ENAHARK
+378 ENARARK
-385 GVFMIDASKDFKKD
+385 GVFVIDASKDFKKD
-399 GNKNRLRDQDVQK
+399 GNKNRLREQDVQK
-412 MIDTFNALKE
+412 MIDTFNAYKE
-422 IPYYSKMVSLEEISA
+422 ISYYSKMVSLEEISA
-437 NDYNLNIPRYIAS
+437 NDYNLNIPRYIAA
-450 KQELEKDLFALINSP
+450 KQESEKDLFALINSHKA

-482 FKELKNMLF
+482 FKELKNTLF

-538 FNDLEPGFNPKT
+538 FNSLEPGFNPKT

-558 VLKEFEKVGIL
+558 VLKEFEKVEIL

-593 SFNGFRSAKELRKL
+593 SFNGFISAKELRKL

-627 QKTYYKSDLIPKNL
+627 QKTYYKSDLIPKHL
-641 IKQRFFEK
+641 IKQRFFEQ
-649 ETKELEALENALNE
+649 EAKELEELENALNE
-663 KEALLDEF
+663 KEADFEEF
-671 IEEHSNEEGL
+671 IEEHSSEEGL

-695 LKNATDL
+695 LKNATDS
-702 EDKQILKTDL
+702 EDKK
-712 EDKQILKTDL
+712 
-722 EDKQILKTALE
+722 ILKTALE

-782 NALENKIQKRINAF
+782 NALENKIQKRTNAF
-796 ISTLNEII
+796 INALNEII
-804 SSYSNSL
+804 QTYSNSL

-827 HLKDLGLMG
+827 HLKD

>member
-34 NLLFLKYISDKAKNN
+34 NLLFLKYISDKARNN
-49 MDSEIEVPQ
+49 NFSEIEVPQ

-106 GEGKAMMD
+106 GEGKAMID

-202 SLAGKKGLT
+202 SLAGEKGLT

-222 ALCKMNMI
+222 ALCKMNTI
-230 LHNSAT
+230 LHNSTT
-236 ADIAKGGFS
+236 ADIAKGGSS
-245 TLSNPFFTTENGMLK
+245 TLSNPLFTTENGMLK

-288 VINDS
+288 VINDR

-319 KDTGK
+319 KNTGK

-336 GNAEG
+336 GNAESA
-341 VIRKNLL
+341 IRKNLL

-385 GVFMIDASKDFKKD
+385 GVFLIDASKDFKKD

-412 MIDTFNALKE
+412 MIDTFNAYKE
-422 IPYYSKMVSLEEISA
+422 IPHYSKMVSLEEISA
-437 NDYNLNIPRYIAS
+437 NDYNLNIARYIAS
-450 KQELEKDLFALINSP
+450 QQELEKDLFALINSP

-473 KAYAPYFQV
+473 KAYEPYFRV
-482 FKELKNMLF
+482 FKELKNTLF

-503 TECENIKELITQ
+503 TECENIKELIIQ
-515 SLEYQTFH
+515 SSEFQTFH
-523 ASVLSAFDR
+523 ASVLNAFDR
-532 LELFTT
+532 LDLFET
-538 FNDLEPGFNPKT
+538 FNHLEKGFNPKT

-558 VLKEFEKVGIL
+558 VLKEFEKVEIL

-593 SFNGFRSAKELRKL
+593 SFNGFESAKELRKL

-622 PDFVI
+622 PDFII
-627 QKTYYKSDLIPKNL
+627 QKTCYKSDLIPKHL

-649 ETKELEALENALNE
+649 EAKELEELENALNE
-663 KEALLDEF
+663 KEADFEEF

-695 LKNATDL
+695 LKNATDS
-702 EDKQILKTDL
+702 EDEK
-712 EDKQILKTDL
+712 
-722 EDKQILKTALE
+722 ILKTALE

-768 KDLIIKDKWLNSLK
+768 KDLIIKDKWLKSLK

-796 ISTLNEII
+796 ISALNGII
-804 SSYSNSL
+804 QTYSNSL

-827 HLKDLGLMG
+827 HLKDLGIVV

>member
-34 NLLFLKYISDKAKNN
+34 NLLFLKYISDKARSNT
-49 MDSEIEVPQ
+49 DSEIEVPQ

-80 IIAKIAERNDLKGVI
+80 IIAKIAERNNLKGVI

-106 GEGKAMMD
+106 GEGKAMID

-126 SLGAHGALDDDL
+126 SLGAHGASDDDL

-186 IYDPTCG
+186 IYDPACG

-222 ALCKMNMI
+222 ALCKMNTI
-230 LHNSAT
+230 LHDSTT

-245 TLSNPFFTTENGMLK
+245 TLSNPLFTTENGMLK

-288 VINDS
+288 VINDH

-319 KDTGK
+319 KNTGK

-348 MKGYIKGVI
+348 LKGYIKGVI

-437 NDYNLNIPRYIAS
+437 NDYNLNIPRYIAA
-450 KQELEKDLFALINSP
+450 KQESEKDLFALINSP

-473 KAYAPYFQV
+473 KAYAPYFKV
-482 FKELKNMLF
+482 FKELKNTLF

-503 TECENIKELITQ
+503 TECENIKELIIQ
-515 SLEYQTFH
+515 SSEYQTFH
-523 ASVLSAFDR
+523 ASVLNAFDR
-532 LELFTT
+532 LDLFET
-538 FNDLEPGFNPKT
+538 FEHLEPVFKPKT
-550 LIESVCSK
+550 LIKSVCSK
-558 VLKEFEKVGIL
+558 VLKEFEKVEIL

-593 SFNGFRSAKELRKL
+593 LFNGFISAKELRKL
-607 NPLKDKNKKANYLEE
+607 IPLKDKNKKANYLEE

-627 QKTYYKSDLIPKNL
+627 QKTYYKSDLIPKHL

-649 ETKELEALENALNE
+649 ETKELEELENALNE

-681 FDGLKINESVLKKE
+681 FDGSKINESVLKKE
-695 LKNATDL
+695 LKNATDS
-702 EDKQILKTDL
+702 EDKK
-712 EDKQILKTDL
+712 
-722 EDKQILKTALE
+722 ILKTALE
-733 WLEAKNKALKMK
+733 LLEAKNKALKMK

-782 NALENKIQKRINAF
+782 NALENKILKRINAF
-796 ISTLNEII
+796 TSALNEII

-819 ESESKVLE
+819 ESESKVLG

>member
-34 NLLFLKYISDKAKNN
+34 NLLFLKYISDKARNN
-49 MDSEIEVPQ
+49 TYSEIEVPQ

-106 GEGKAMMD
+106 GEGKAMID

-202 SLAGKKGLT
+202 SLAGKNGLT

-230 LHNSAT
+230 LHNSAD
-236 ADIAKGGFS
+236 ADIAKGGSS
-245 TLSNPFFTTENGMLK
+245 TLSNPLFIENGMLK
-260 TFDYVVANPPFSL
+260 TFDYCLANPPFSL

-319 KDTGK
+319 KNTGK

-348 MKGYIKGVI
+348 LKGYIKGVI

-363 FYGTSIPACVIVLDK
+363 FYGTSIPACVIILDK
-378 ENAHARK
+378 ENTRARK

-412 MIDTFNALKE
+412 MIDTFNAYKE

-437 NDYNLNIPRYIAS
+437 NDYNLNIPRYIAAKPES
-450 KQELEKDLFALINSP
+450 EKDLFALINSHKA

-473 KAYAPYFQV
+473 VKAYDPYFKV
-482 FKELKNMLF
+482 FKELKNTLF

-503 TECENIKELITQ
+503 TECENIKELIIQ
-515 SLEYQTFH
+515 SSEFQTFH

-532 LELFTT
+532 LELSTT

-550 LIESVCSK
+550 LIESVCSR
-558 VLKEFEKVGIL
+558 VLKEFEKVEIL

-593 SFNGFRSAKELRKL
+593 SFNGFLSAKNLRKL
-607 NPLKDKNKKANYLEE
+607 TPLKDKNKKANYLEE
-622 PDFVI
+622 PDFII

-649 ETKELEALENALNE
+649 EAKELEELENALNE

-681 FDGLKINESVLKKE
+681 FYELKINESVLKKE

-702 EDKQILKTDL
+702 EYEK
-712 EDKQILKTDL
+712 
-722 EDKQILKTALE
+722 ILKTALE

-754 KAFHQYKNLEINEI
+754 KAFHQYKNLKLGEI

-782 NALENKIQKRINAF
+782 NALENKIQKRTNAF
-796 ISTLNEII
+796 TSALNEII

>member
-34 NLLFLKYISDKAKNN
+34 NLLFLKYISDKARSNT
-49 MDSEIEVPQ
+49 DSEIEVPEE
-58 GCFYEDILALEGDKE
+58 CFYEDILALEGDKE

-80 IIAKIAERNDLKGVI
+80 IIAKIAKRNELEGVI

-106 GEGKAMMD
+106 GEGKAMID

-230 LHNSAT
+230 LHNSAD
-236 ADIAKGGFS
+236 ADIAKGGSS

-319 KDTGK
+319 KNTGK

-348 MKGYIKGVI
+348 IKGYIKGVI

-385 GVFMIDASKDFKKD
+385 GVFLIDASKDFKKD

-412 MIDTFNALKE
+412 MIDTFNAYKE

-437 NDYNLNIPRYIAS
+437 NDYNLNIPRYIAA
-450 KQELEKDLFALINSP
+450 KQESEKDLFALINSHKA

-473 KAYAPYFQV
+473 EAYAPYFRV
-482 FKELKNMLF
+482 FKELKNTLF

-497 GYYALK
+497 DYYALK
-503 TECENIKELITQ
+503 TECENIKDYITQ

-532 LELFTT
+532 LELLTT

-550 LIESVCSK
+550 IIESVCSK
-558 VLKEFEKVGIL
+558 VLKEFEKVEIL

-593 SFNGFRSAKELRKL
+593 SFNGFISAKELRKL

-649 ETKELEALENALNE
+649 ETKELEELENALNE
-663 KEALLDEF
+663 KEANFEEF

-695 LKNATDL
+695 LKNATDP
-702 EDKQILKTDL
+702 EDK
-712 EDKQILKTDL
+712 E
-722 EDKQILKTALE
+722 ILKTALE

-768 KDLIIKDKWLNSLK
+768 KDLIIKDKWLKSLK

-796 ISTLNEII
+796 ISALNGII
-804 SSYSNSL
+804 QTYSNSL

>member
-34 NLLFLKYISDKAKNN
+34 NLLFLKYISDKARNN
-49 MDSEIEVPQ
+49 NFSEIEVPQ

-80 IIAKIAERNDLKGVI
+80 IIAKIAKRNELEGVI

-202 SLAGKKGLT
+202 SLAGKNGLT

-230 LHNSAT
+230 LHHSAD
-236 ADIAKGGFS
+236 ADIAKGGSS
-245 TLSNPFFTTENGMLK
+245 TLSNPLFTTENGMLK

-288 VINDS
+288 VINDR

-319 KDTGK
+319 KNTGK

-336 GNAEG
+336 GNTEG

-348 MKGYIKGVI
+348 LKGYIKGVI

-363 FYGTSIPACVIVLDK
+363 FYGTSIPACVIILDK
-378 ENAHARK
+378 ENARARK
-385 GVFMIDASKDFKKD
+385 GVFLIDASKDFKKD
-399 GNKNRLRDQDVQK
+399 GNKNRLREQDVQK
-412 MIDTFNALKE
+412 MIDTFNAYKE

-450 KQELEKDLFALINSP
+450 QQELEKDLFALINSHKA

-473 KAYAPYFQV
+473 KAYDPYFRV
-482 FKELKNMLF
+482 FKELKNTLF

-532 LELFTT
+532 LDLFET
-538 FNDLEPGFNPKT
+538 FNHLEPGFNPKT

-582 NEVLQDDWFLL
+582 NEVLQDDWFLI
-593 SFNGFRSAKELRKL
+593 SFNGFESAKNLRKL

-649 ETKELEALENALNE
+649 ETKELEELENALNE

-695 LKNATDL
+695 LKNA
-702 EDKQILKTDL
+702 
-712 EDKQILKTDL
+712 TDL

-796 ISTLNEII
+796 ISALNEII

-827 HLKDLGLMG
+827 HLKDLGIVV

>member
-34 NLLFLKYISDKAKNN
+34 NLLFLKYISDKARNDAKNN
-49 MDSEIEVPQ
+49 TYSEIEVPQ

-230 LHNSAT
+230 LHHSAD
-236 ADIAKGGFS
+236 ADIAKGGSS
-245 TLSNPFFTTENGMLK
+245 TLSNPLFTTENGMLK
-260 TFDYVVANPPFSL
+260 TFDYCLANPPFSL

-336 GNAEG
+336 GNAEAQ
-341 VIRKNLL
+341 IRKNLL
-348 MKGYIKGVI
+348 LKGYIKGVI

-378 ENAHARK
+378 ENARARK

-399 GNKNRLRDQDVQK
+399 GNKNRLREQDVQK
-412 MIDTFNALKE
+412 MIDTFNAYKE

-437 NDYNLNIPRYIAS
+437 NDYNLNIPRYIAA
-450 KQELEKDLFALINSP
+450 KQESEKDLFALINSP

-482 FKELKNMLF
+482 FKELKNTLF

-515 SLEYQTFH
+515 SSEYQTFH
-523 ASVLSAFDR
+523 ASVLNAFDR
-532 LELFTT
+532 LDLFET
-538 FNDLEPGFNPKT
+538 FEHLEPGFNPKT

-558 VLKEFEKVGIL
+558 VLYEFEKIEIL

-593 SFNGFRSAKELRKL
+593 SFNGFINAKELRKL

-627 QKTYYKSDLIPKNL
+627 QKTYYKSDLIPKTL

-649 ETKELEALENALNE
+649 ETKELEQLENALNE

-681 FDGLKINESVLKKE
+681 FYELKINESVLKKE

-702 EDKQILKTDL
+702 EDKK
-712 EDKQILKTDL
+712 
-722 EDKQILKTALE
+722 ILKTALE
-733 WLEAKNKALKMK
+733 LLEAKNKALKMK
-745 NKAYEELEL
+745 NKAHEELEL
-754 KAFHQYKNLEINEI
+754 KAFRQYKNLELGEI

-782 NALENKIQKRINAF
+782 NALENKILKRINAF
-796 ISTLNEII
+796 TSALNEII

-819 ESESKVLE
+819 ESESNVLE

>member
-34 NLLFLKYISDKAKNN
+34 NLLFLKYISDKARNN
-49 MDSEIEVPQ
+49 SFSEIEVPQ

-106 GEGKAMMD
+106 GEGKAMVD

-144 YLMRHFASESGKSKG
+144 YLMCHFASESGKSKG

-230 LHNSAT
+230 LHHSAD
-236 ADIAKGGFS
+236 ADIAKGGSS
-245 TLSNPFFTTENGMLK
+245 TLSNPFFIKNGMLQ

-288 VINDS
+288 VINDH

-319 KDTGK
+319 KNTGK

-378 ENAHARK
+378 ENARARK

-399 GNKNRLRDQDVQK
+399 GNKNRLREQDVQK

-437 NDYNLNIPRYIAS
+437 NDYNLNIPRYIAA
-450 KQELEKDLFALINSP
+450 KQESEKDLFALINSHKA

-473 KAYAPYFQV
+473 KAYDPYFQV
-482 FKELKNMLF
+482 FKELKNTLF

-503 TECENIKELITQ
+503 TECENIKDLITQ

-532 LELFTT
+532 LDLFET
-538 FNDLEPGFNPKT
+538 FNDLKPGFTPKT

-558 VLKEFEKVGIL
+558 VLKVFEKVEIL

-582 NEVLQDDWFLL
+582 NEVLQDDWFLI
-593 SFNGFRSAKELRKL
+593 SFNGFESAKELRKL
-607 NPLKDKNKKANYLEE
+607 TPLKDKNKKANYLEE

-649 ETKELEALENALNE
+649 ETKELEELENALNE
-663 KEALLDEF
+663 KETLLDEF

-695 LKNATDL
+695 LKNATDS
-702 EDKQILKTDL
+702 EDKK
-712 EDKQILKTDL
+712 
-722 EDKQILKTALE
+722 ILKTALE

-782 NALENKIQKRINAF
+782 NALENKIQKRTNAF
-796 ISTLNEII
+796 ISALNTII

>member
-106 GEGKAMMD
+106 GEGKAMID

-222 ALCKMNMI
+222 ALCRMNMI
-230 LHNSAT
+230 LHNSAD

-245 TLSNPFFTTENGMLK
+245 TLSNPLFTTENGMLK

-288 VINDS
+288 VINDH

-319 KDTGK
+319 KNTGK

-341 VIRKNLL
+341 AIRKNLL
-348 MKGYIKGVI
+348 IKGYIKGVI

-399 GNKNRLRDQDVQK
+399 GNKNRLREQDVQK

-422 IPYYSKMVSLEEISA
+422 IPHYSKMVSLEEISA
-437 NDYNLNIPRYIAS
+437 NDYNLNIPRYIAA
-450 KQELEKDLFALINSP
+450 KQESEKDLFALINSHKA

-473 KAYAPYFQV
+473 EAYAPYFKV
-482 FKELKNMLF
+482 FKELKNTLF

-503 TECENIKELITQ
+503 TECENIKDYITQ

-532 LELFTT
+532 LDLFET
-538 FNDLEPGFNPKT
+538 FEHLEPGFNPKT

-582 NEVLQDDWFLL
+582 NEVLQDDWFLI

-607 NPLKDKNKKANYLEE
+607 TPLKDKNKKANYLEE

-649 ETKELEALENALNE
+649 EAKELEELENALNE
-663 KEALLDEF
+663 KEALLDEL

-695 LKNATDL
+695 LKNATDS
-702 EDKQILKTDL
+702 EDK
-712 EDKQILKTDL
+712 E
-722 EDKQILKTALE
+722 ILKTALE
-733 WLEAKNKALKMK
+733 LLEAKNKALKMK
-745 NKAYEELEL
+745 NKAHEELEL
-754 KAFHQYKNLEINEI
+754 KAFHQYKNLELNEI

-796 ISTLNEII
+796 TSALNGII

-827 HLKDLGLMG
+827 HLKDLGLMGW

>member
-34 NLLFLKYISDKAKNN
+34 NLLFLKYISDKARSNR
-49 MDSEIEVPQ
+49 DSEIEVPE

-106 GEGKAMMD
+106 GEGKAMID

-222 ALCKMNMI
+222 ALCRMNTI

-236 ADIAKGGFS
+236 AYIAKGGSS
-245 TLSNPFFTTENGMLK
+245 TLSNPFFIKNGMLK

-288 VINDS
+288 VINDR

-319 KDTGK
+319 KNTGK

-341 VIRKNLL
+341 AIRKNLL
-348 MKGYIKGVI
+348 TKGYIKGVI

-363 FYGTSIPACVIVLDK
+363 FYGTSIPACVIILDK
-378 ENAHARK
+378 ENARARK

-399 GNKNRLRDQDVQK
+399 GNKNRLREQDVQK

-437 NDYNLNIPRYIAS
+437 NDYNLNIPRYIAA
-450 KQELEKDLFALINSP
+450 KQESEKDLFALINSHKA

-473 KAYAPYFQV
+473 KAYDPYFRV
-482 FKELKNMLF
+482 FKELKNTLF

-503 TECENIKELITQ
+503 TECENIKELIIQ
-515 SLEYQTFH
+515 SLEFQTFH
-523 ASVLSAFDR
+523 ASVLNAFDR
-532 LELFTT
+532 LELLTT

-558 VLKEFEKVGIL
+558 VLKEFEKGEIL

-593 SFNGFRSAKELRKL
+593 SFNGFLSTKELRKL

-627 QKTYYKSDLIPKNL
+627 QKTHYKSDLIPKNL

-649 ETKELEALENALNE
+649 EAKELEELENALNE

-695 LKNATDL
+695 LKNATDP
-702 EDKQILKTDL
+702 
-712 EDKQILKTDL
+712 

-733 WLEAKNKALKMK
+733 LLEAKNKALKMK

-782 NALENKIQKRINAF
+782 NALENKILKRINALT
-796 ISTLNEII
+796 SALNEII

-811 LELDKEVK
+811 LELNKEVK

>member
-34 NLLFLKYISDKAKNN
+34 NLLFLKYISDKARSN

-58 GCFYEDILALEGDKE
+58 GCFYEYILALEGDKE

-106 GEGKAMMD
+106 GEGKAMID

-236 ADIAKGGFS
+236 ADIAKGGSS
-245 TLSNPFFTTENGMLK
+245 TLSNPLFIKNSMLQ

-288 VINDS
+288 VINDH

-319 KDTGK
+319 NPAGK

-348 MKGYIKGVI
+348 LKGYIKGVI

-363 FYGTSIPACVIVLDK
+363 FYGTSIPACVIILDK

-399 GNKNRLRDQDVQK
+399 GNKNRLREQDVQK
-412 MIDTFNALKE
+412 MIDTFNAYKE

-437 NDYNLNIPRYIAS
+437 NDYNLNIPRYIAA
-450 KQELEKDLFALINSP
+450 KQESEKDLFALINSHKA

-473 KAYAPYFQV
+473 KAYDPYFQV
-482 FKELKNMLF
+482 FKELKNTLF

-515 SLEYQTFH
+515 SSEYQTFH
-523 ASVLSAFDR
+523 ASVLNAFES
-532 LELFTT
+532 LNLFTT

-550 LIESVCSK
+550 LIESVCQK

-582 NEVLQDDWFLL
+582 NEVLQDDWFLI
-593 SFNGFRSAKELRKL
+593 SFNGFESAKNLRELT
-607 NPLKDKNKKANYLEE
+607 PLKDKNKKANYLEE

-649 ETKELEALENALNE
+649 EAKELEELENALNE
-663 KEALLDEF
+663 KEALLDEL

-695 LKNATDL
+695 LKNATDP
-702 EDKQILKTDL
+702 EDK
-712 EDKQILKTDL
+712 E
-722 EDKQILKTALE
+722 ILKTALE

-754 KAFHQYKNLEINEI
+754 KAFHQYKNLKINEI

-796 ISTLNEII
+796 ISALNEII

-827 HLKDLGLMG
+827 HLKDLGLMGW

>member
-34 NLLFLKYISDKAKNN
+34 NLLFLKYISDKARSNI
-49 MDSEIEVPQ
+49 DSEIEVPQ

-106 GEGKAMMD
+106 GEGKAMID

-126 SLGAHGALDDDL
+126 SLGVHGALDDDL

-202 SLAGKKGLT
+202 SLAGKLGLT

-236 ADIAKGGFS
+236 ADIAKGGSS
-245 TLSNPFFTTENGMLK
+245 TLSNPFFIKNGMLQ

-288 VINDS
+288 VINDH

-319 KDTGK
+319 KNTGK

-341 VIRKNLL
+341 SIRKNLL

-399 GNKNRLRDQDVQK
+399 GNKNRLREQDVQK

-437 NDYNLNIPRYIAS
+437 NDYNLNIPRYIAA
-450 KQELEKDLFALINSP
+450 KQESEKDLFALINSHKA

-473 KAYAPYFQV
+473 EAYAPYFKV
-482 FKELKNMLF
+482 FKELKNTLF

-523 ASVLSAFDR
+523 ASVLSVFDR
-532 LELFTT
+532 LDLFET
-538 FNDLEPGFNPKT
+538 FNDLEPGFNPKI

-582 NEVLQDDWFLL
+582 NEVLQDDWFLI
-593 SFNGFRSAKELRKL
+593 SFNGFESAKELRKL
-607 NPLKDKNKKANYLEE
+607 TPLKDKNKKANYLEE
-622 PDFVI
+622 PDFII

-649 ETKELEALENALNE
+649 ETKELEELENALNE

-702 EDKQILKTDL
+702 EDKQILKT
-712 EDKQILKTDL
+712 
-722 EDKQILKTALE
+722 ALE
-733 WLEAKNKALKMK
+733 LLEAKNKALKMK

-782 NALENKIQKRINAF
+782 NALENKIQKRTNAF
-796 ISTLNEII
+796 ISALNEII

>member
-34 NLLFLKYISDKAKNN
+34 NLLFLKYISDKARNDAKNN
-49 MDSEIEVPQ
+49 TDSEIEVPE

-80 IIAKIAERNDLKGVI
+80 IIAKIAEQNDLKGVI

-114 TLSNLVKIFADL
+114 ALSNLVKIFADL

-144 YLMRHFASESGKSKG
+144 YLMCHFASESGKSKG

-202 SLAGKKGLT
+202 SLAGKNGLT
-211 IYGQEKDISTT
+211 IYGQEKDISTR
-222 ALCKMNMI
+222 ALCKMNTI
-230 LHNSAT
+230 LHNSAD

-245 TLSNPFFTTENGMLK
+245 TLSNPLFTTENGMLK

-288 VINDS
+288 VINDR

-319 KDTGK
+319 KNTGK

-348 MKGYIKGVI
+348 LKGYIKGVI

-385 GVFMIDASKDFKKD
+385 GVFLIDASKDFKKD

-422 IPYYSKMVSLEEISA
+422 IPHYSKMVSLEEISA
-437 NDYNLNIPRYIAS
+437 NDYNLNIPHYITS
-450 KQELEKDLFALINSP
+450 QQESEKDLFALINSHKA
-465 SYLPKNEI
+465 SYFPKNEI
-473 KAYAPYFQV
+473 EIYDPYFRV
-482 FKELKNMLF
+482 FKELKNTLF

-503 TECENIKELITQ
+503 TECENIKELIIQ
-515 SLEYQTFH
+515 SSEYQTFH

-532 LELFTT
+532 LDLFET

-558 VLKEFEKVGIL
+558 VLKEFEKIEIL

-607 NPLKDKNKKANYLEE
+607 TPLKDKNKKANYLEE

-649 ETKELEALENALNE
+649 ETKELEELENALNE

-681 FDGLKINESVLKKE
+681 FYELKINESVLKKE

-702 EDKQILKTDL
+702 EDEK
-712 EDKQILKTDL
+712 
-722 EDKQILKTALE
+722 ILKTALE
-733 WLEAKNKALKMK
+733 LLEAKNKALKMK
-745 NKAYEELEL
+745 NKAHEELEL
-754 KAFHQYKNLEINEI
+754 KAFRQYKNLELNEI
-768 KDLIIKDKWLNSLK
+768 KNLIIKDKWLKSLK
-782 NALENKIQKRINAF
+782 NALENKILKRINAF
-796 ISTLNEII
+796 TSALNGII
-804 SSYSNSL
+804 QTYSNGL

-827 HLKDLGLMG
+827 HLKDLGIVV

>member
-34 NLLFLKYISDKAKNN
+34 NLLFLKYISDKARNN
-49 MDSEIEVPQ
+49 TDSEIEVPE

-80 IIAKIAERNDLKGVI
+80 IIAKIAERNELEGVI

-106 GEGKAMMD
+106 GEGKAMID

-230 LHNSAT
+230 LHHSAT
-236 ADIAKGGFS
+236 ADIAKGGSS
-245 TLSNPFFTTENGMLK
+245 TLSNPLFTTENGMLQ

-288 VINDS
+288 VINDH

-319 KDTGK
+319 KNTGK

-348 MKGYIKGVI
+348 LKGYIKGVI

-378 ENAHARK
+378 ENARARK

-412 MIDTFNALKE
+412 MIDTFNAYKE
-422 IPYYSKMVSLEEISA
+422 IPHYSKMVSLEEISA
-437 NDYNLNIPRYIAS
+437 NDYNLNIARYITA
-450 KQELEKDLFALINSP
+450 KQESEKDLFALINSHKA

-473 KAYAPYFQV
+473 KAYAPYFRV
-482 FKELKNMLF
+482 FKELKNTLF

-503 TECENIKELITQ
+503 TECENIKELIIQ

-532 LELFTT
+532 LDLFET
-538 FNDLEPGFNPKT
+538 FNHLEPGFNPKT
-550 LIESVCSK
+550 LIESVCQK
-558 VLKEFEKVGIL
+558 VLKEFEKGEIL

-593 SFNGFRSAKELRKL
+593 SFNGFESAKNLRKL
-607 NPLKDKNKKANYLEE
+607 TPLKDKNKKANYLEE

-627 QKTYYKSDLIPKNL
+627 QKTYYKSDLIPKHL

-649 ETKELEALENALNE
+649 EAKELEELENALNG
-663 KEALLDEF
+663 KEVNFEEF

-681 FDGLKINESVLKKE
+681 FYELKINESVLKKE

-702 EDKQILKTDL
+702 EDKK
-712 EDKQILKTDL
+712 
-722 EDKQILKTALE
+722 ILKTALE

-782 NALENKIQKRINAF
+782 NALENKILKRINAF
-796 ISTLNEII
+796 ISALNGII
-804 SSYSNSL
+804 QTYSNSL

>member
-34 NLLFLKYISDKAKNN
+34 NLLFLKYISDKARNN
-49 MDSEIEVPQ
+49 NFSEIEVPQ

-106 GEGKAMMD
+106 GEGKAMID

-202 SLAGKKGLT
+202 SLAGKNGLT

-230 LHNSAT
+230 LHNSAD
-236 ADIAKGGFS
+236 ADIAKGGSS
-245 TLSNPFFTTENGMLK
+245 TLSNPLFTTENGMLK

-288 VINDS
+288 VINDR

-319 KDTGK
+319 KNTGK

-336 GNAEG
+336 GNAEAQ
-341 VIRKNLL
+341 IRKNLL
-348 MKGYIKGVI
+348 LKGYIKGVI

-399 GNKNRLRDQDVQK
+399 GNKNRLRDQDIQK
-412 MIDTFNALKE
+412 MIDTFNAYKE

-437 NDYNLNIPRYIAS
+437 NDYNLNIPRYITA
-450 KQELEKDLFALINSP
+450 KQESEKDLFALINSP

-482 FKELKNMLF
+482 FKELKNTLF

-515 SLEYQTFH
+515 SSEYQTFH

-532 LELFTT
+532 LELLTT
-538 FNDLEPGFNPKT
+538 FNDSEPDFDNPKT

-558 VLKEFEKVGIL
+558 VLKEFEKVEIL

-593 SFNGFRSAKELRKL
+593 SFNGFKSAKNLRELT
-607 NPLKDKNKKANYLEE
+607 PLKDKNKKANYLEE

-649 ETKELEALENALNE
+649 EAKELEELENALNE

-681 FDGLKINESVLKKE
+681 FYELKINESVLKKE
-695 LKNATDL
+695 LKNATDS
-702 EDKQILKTDL
+702 EDKKT
-712 EDKQILKTDL
+712 
-722 EDKQILKTALE
+722 LKTALE
-733 WLEAKNKALKMK
+733 LLEAKNKALKMK

-754 KAFHQYKNLEINEI
+754 KAFHQYKNLELGEI
-768 KDLIIKDKWLNSLK
+768 KDLIIKDKWLKSLK
-782 NALENKIQKRINAF
+782 NALENKIQKRINALT
-796 ISTLNEII
+796 SALNGII
-804 SSYSNSL
+804 QTYSNSL

-827 HLKDLGLMG
+827 HLKDLGIVV

>member
-49 MDSEIEVPQ
+49 NFSEIEVPQ

-80 IIAKIAERNDLKGVI
+80 IIAKIAKRNELEGVI

-202 SLAGKKGLT
+202 SLAGEKGLT

-230 LHNSAT
+230 LHHSAD
-236 ADIAKGGFS
+236 ADIAKGGSS
-245 TLSNPFFTTENGMLK
+245 TLSNPLFIKNGMLQ

-319 KDTGK
+319 KNTGK

-348 MKGYIKGVI
+348 LKGYIKGVI

-437 NDYNLNIPRYIAS
+437 NDYNLNIARYIAA

-482 FKELKNMLF
+482 FKELKNTLF

-515 SLEYQTFH
+515 SSEYQTFH
-523 ASVLSAFDR
+523 ASVLSAFESLD
-532 LELFTT
+532 LFET
-538 FNDLEPGFNPKT
+538 FDNLEPGFNPKT
-550 LIESVCSK
+550 LIESVCQK

-593 SFNGFRSAKELRKL
+593 SFNGFESAKELRKL
-607 NPLKDKNKKANYLEE
+607 TPLKDKNKKANYLEE

-649 ETKELEALENALNE
+649 EAKELEELENALNE
-663 KEALLDEF
+663 KEALLNEF

-695 LKNATDL
+695 LKNATDP
-702 EDKQILKTDL
+702 EDEK
-712 EDKQILKTDL
+712 
-722 EDKQILKTALE
+722 ILKTALE
-733 WLEAKNKALKMK
+733 LLEAKNKALKMK

-754 KAFHQYKNLEINEI
+754 KAFHQYKNLELNEI
-768 KDLIIKDKWLNSLK
+768 KDLIIKDKWLKSLK

-796 ISTLNEII
+796 TSALNEII